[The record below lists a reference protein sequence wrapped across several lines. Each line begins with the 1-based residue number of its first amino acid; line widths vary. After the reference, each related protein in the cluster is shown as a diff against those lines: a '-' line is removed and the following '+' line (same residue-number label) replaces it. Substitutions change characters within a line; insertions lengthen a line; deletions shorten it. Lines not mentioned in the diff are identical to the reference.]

1 MRTELDRV
9 ICALDD
15 KKYKWRTISGVSKA
29 TGISPE
35 RVKQLISENSGL
47 IIQSSALSPAG
58 ESLFATR
65 SKHSKEAS
73 TWEKIGS
80 ALRNRAD

>member
-1 MRTELDRV
+1 MLNELDRV

-15 KKYKWRTISGVSKA
+15 KKYKWRTISGLSKA
-29 TGISPE
+29 TGISPN

-47 IIQSSALSPAG
+47 IMQSSALSPAG
-58 ESLFATR
+58 EPLFTTR
-65 SKHSKEAS
+65 TKHNKEAS
-73 TWEKIGS
+73 AWARIGS

>member
-1 MRTELDRV
+1 MVDELDRV
-9 ICALDD
+9 IRALDD

-29 TGISPE
+29 TGISTE
-35 RVKQLISENSGL
+35 RVKELISENSGL

-58 ESLFATR
+58 EPLFTTR
-65 SKHSKEAS
+65 SKHNKEAS
-73 TWEKIGS
+73 AWARIGS

>member
-1 MRTELDRV
+1 MVNELDRV

-29 TGISPE
+29 TGISTE
-35 RVKQLISENSGL
+35 RVKELISENSEL

-58 ESLFATR
+58 EPLFTTR
-65 SKHSKEAS
+65 SKHNKEAS
-73 TWEKIGS
+73 AWARIGS

>member
-1 MRTELDRV
+1 MRTDLDRV
-9 ICALDD
+9 ICALND
-15 KKYKWRTISGVSKA
+15 KKYKWRTISGLSQA

-35 RVKQLISENSGL
+35 RVKKIISENSGM
-47 IIQSSALSPAG
+47 IIQSSALSPEG
-58 ESLFATR
+58 DSLFATR

-73 TWEKIGS
+73 TWERIGS

>member
-15 KKYKWRTISGVSKA
+15 KKYKWRTISGLSKA
-29 TGISPE
+29 TGISPD

-58 ESLFATR
+58 ESLFSTR